1 MRKVALGMDIKHF
14 TEHDPV
20 GRYLIDRAHLV
31 RAEALGALATADY
44 TDTKLLIQLQHD
56 AALPE
61 LVLRWLEEALD
72 DATEAE
78 ELILAE
84 DQLDSGY

>member
-1 MRKVALGMDIKHF
+1 MRAVILGMDVKHF

-20 GRYLIDRAHLV
+20 GKYLIDRAYRL
-31 RAEALGALATADY
+31 REAALSALATADY
-44 TDTKLLIQLQHD
+44 TDTKLLVRLQHE

-61 LVLRWLEEALD
+61 LILRWLSEAVD
-72 DATEAE
+72 EAEEAE

-84 DQLDSGY
+84 ETASMGY